1 MDNNKRIKRK
11 VRNAYMVSTI
21 SISLVLFLLGGVG
34 YLIMGALNASQQLKE
49 NMAVYVM
56 LKSDVTPEQTA
67 AVKGNLVAKPEVK
80 SAVFVSKDAAAADFK
95 TYLGDDFVEFLEQNP
110 LPDSYE
116 VRLNATASEKPV
128 IEALEKEALKW
139 DGVGEVVYQRNVIE
153 QISANINKFNAVLL
167 FFGGTLLI
175 ISLILLNNTI
185 RVTIFSRR
193 YIINTMK
200 LVGATR
206 WFIMRPFLASSIY
219 QGLYAGLISWVM
231 LTLLIMGLSD
241 SLPEVTFVSEQ
252 LHLGVIYA
260 AMLVGGILI
269 SLLFTAFAVRK
280 FIRMSSSN
288 IHIY

>member
-11 VRNAYMVSTI
+11 VRNAYLVSTI

-80 SAVFVSKDAAAADFK
+80 NAVFVSKDAAAADFK

-116 VRLNATASEKPV
+116 VRFNATDSEKTV

-139 DGVGEVVYQRNVIE
+139 DGVEEVVYQRNVIE